1 MSGILTGLINRL
13 TPVHRD
19 EHGAVAIGWLA
30 LGIVIGVALVIFA
43 IIKFLIPGE

>member
-1 MSGILTGLINRL
+1 MSSFLTGIISRL
-13 TPVHRD
+13 TPAHRD
-19 EHGAVAIGWLA
+19 EDGAVAIGWLA

>member
-1 MSGILTGLINRL
+1 MSGILSAMLCRL
-13 TPVHRD
+13 ESVRR
-19 EHGAVAIGWLA
+19 EEGAVAIGWLL

>member
-1 MSGILTGLINRL
+1 MSGVLSAVLSRL
-13 TPVHRD
+13 AATHR
-19 EHGAVAIGWLA
+19 EEEGAVAIGWLA